1 MSTAL
6 ATRATASSRATAR
19 VDRCA
24 RARVVARARAAVER
38 ASVTRSRRREG
49 DASRRIRATVNDES
63 GAPRMRAAE
72 MKRALVD
79 AGVDVSDCFE
89 RADLEVKYAAM
100 KANGAG
106 STRATADDAKDSGST
121 RETKSAKEKTADSMA
136 FTNARRFFKESI
148 DAIKER
154 MSLNSIWSS
163 VREKANRVNAKY
175 GTGNK
180 AKSMLEDARRKV
192 KSADD
197 KMGVTKWFKTNVPKA
212 MDQYA
217 KVRNTP
223 VGQFANFM
231 FWIWLFTSGI
241 FWNLLYFGLTATFLV
256 NMFMPSLITDQ
267 VENMQRR
274 AQEQMNARGGMGG
287 MGDMGGMGGAQQGG
301 QQGGG
306 RKSYGGG
313 SAGDTIDVD
322 AQVSDRD

>member
-1 MSTAL
+1 
-6 ATRATASSRATAR
+6 
-19 VDRCA
+19 
-24 RARVVARARAAVER
+24 
-38 ASVTRSRRREG
+38 
-49 DASRRIRATVNDES
+49 
-63 GAPRMRAAE
+63 
-72 MKRALVD
+72 
-79 AGVDVSDCFE
+79 
-89 RADLEVKYAAM
+89 
-100 KANGAG
+100 
-106 STRATADDAKDSGST
+106 
-121 RETKSAKEKTADSMA
+121 
-136 FTNARRFFKESI
+136 
-148 DAIKER
+148 
-154 MSLNSIWSS
+154 
-163 VREKANRVNAKY
+163 
-175 GTGNK
+175 
-180 AKSMLEDARRKV
+180 MLEDARRKV

-287 MGDMGGMGGAQQGG
+287 MGDMGGMGGMGDMGGMGGAQQGG